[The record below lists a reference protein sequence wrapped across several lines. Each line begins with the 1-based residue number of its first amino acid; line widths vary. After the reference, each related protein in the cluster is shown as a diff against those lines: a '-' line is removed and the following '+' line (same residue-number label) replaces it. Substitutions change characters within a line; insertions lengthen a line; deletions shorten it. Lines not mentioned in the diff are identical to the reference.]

1 MSRPPAT
8 KPTLRDISSA
18 LAAEEATLRKVSKA
32 ATERA
37 HKLNRLTARERI
49 ARLLD
54 DPNDFFEL
62 GIWAGHKM
70 YSDWGDTPA
79 AGIISGIGHVS
90 GQPCMIAAN
99 DASVKAGAFFP
110 QTAKKVIRT

>member
-49 ARLLD
+49 ARLLGTLRATID
-54 DPNDFFEL
+54 ER
-62 GIWAGHKM
+62 ARM
-70 YSDWGDTPA
+70 
-79 AGIISGIGHVS
+79 
-90 GQPCMIAAN
+90 
-99 DASVKAGAFFP
+99 SVCVLVNKALP
-110 QTAKKVIRT
+110 